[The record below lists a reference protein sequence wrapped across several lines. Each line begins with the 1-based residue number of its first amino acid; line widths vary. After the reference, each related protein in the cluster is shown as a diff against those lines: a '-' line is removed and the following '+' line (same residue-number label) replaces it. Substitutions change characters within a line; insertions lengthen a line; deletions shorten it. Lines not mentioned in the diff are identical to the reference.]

1 MSKLS
6 RAVLMVIAALAVAG
20 LGVSSLALHH
30 HYGTSQTNYCDFGQN
45 FNCDIVNRS
54 VYSTVFGI
62 PVALIGILGYAALLA
77 LATVYRHNPG
87 MPTMLMAGATLG
99 LGFAIYLTYIEAFVL
114 GTWCILCLSSAGI
127 ILLITALS
135 SVVMAQSMRGA

>member
-1 MSKLS
+1 MSRSARFILS
-6 RAVLMVIAALAVAG
+6 LIAVLALAG
-20 LGVSSLALHH
+20 IGVSSLALYH

-62 PVALIGILGYAALLA
+62 PVALIGILGYAFLLM
-77 LATVYRHNPG
+77 LTTLYRAKAQ
-87 MPTMLMAGATLG
+87 MPTMLIIGATVG

-114 GTWCILCLSSAGI
+114 GTWCIVCLSSAGI
-127 ILLITALS
+127 ILLITILS
-135 SVVMAQSMRGA
+135 SVVMAQSLRRA

>member
-1 MSKLS
+1 MSRSARVILN
-6 RAVLMVIAALAVAG
+6 VIAALAVAG
-20 LGVSSLALHH
+20 IGVSTLALYH

-62 PVALIGILGYAALLA
+62 PVALIGILGYAFLLA
-77 LATVYRHNPG
+77 LSTIYRKKSETPMMLIIAAT
-87 MPTMLMAGATLG
+87 AG

-114 GTWCILCLSSAGI
+114 GTWCVVCLSSAGI
-127 ILLITALS
+127 ILLITILS
-135 SVVMAQSMRGA
+135 SVIMAQLLRRA